1 MDGAMEYLMPNS
13 VKQGAEAYE
22 NSKFQAVIAGKAKEA
37 RLVFTDGGL
46 TWTYNQ
52 NWSIARLE
60 KDGYLP
66 LELEDLSWKMESL
79 PSRQIRAFTASLPE
93 TACRTATSS
102 ARA

>member
-1 MDGAMEYLMPNS
+1 MADTESGSSIITTFPTAF
-13 VKQGAEAYE
+13 QGAEAYE

-60 KDGYLP
+60 KD
-66 LELEDLSWKMESL
+66 
-79 PSRQIRAFTASLPE
+79 QF
-93 TACRTATSS
+93 
-102 ARA
+102 